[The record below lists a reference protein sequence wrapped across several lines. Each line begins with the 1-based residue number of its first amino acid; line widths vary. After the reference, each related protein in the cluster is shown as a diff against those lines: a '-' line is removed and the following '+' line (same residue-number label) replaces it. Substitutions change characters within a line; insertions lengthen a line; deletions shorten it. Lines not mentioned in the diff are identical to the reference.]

1 MQGVT
6 YGGKRVG
13 EVPDEV
19 KDLNQH
25 LMMTT
30 FIPEMIC
37 EGSLP
42 LKSLTSVY
50 SSLGP
55 LPNLPTQ

>member
-1 MQGVT
+1 M
-6 YGGKRVG
+6 G
-13 EVPDEV
+13 EVPEEV

-25 LMMTT
+25 QMMTT

-55 LPNLPTQ
+55 LPNLPTR